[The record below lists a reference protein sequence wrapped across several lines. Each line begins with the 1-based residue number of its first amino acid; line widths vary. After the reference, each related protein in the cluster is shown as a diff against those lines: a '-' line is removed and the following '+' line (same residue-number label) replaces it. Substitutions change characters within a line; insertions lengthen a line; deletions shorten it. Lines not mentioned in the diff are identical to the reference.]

1 MGVELIQ
8 KLRNAKLLNIN
19 ILQSLI
25 HTRTFL
31 YQGVTV
37 SRSSKVLYYLFL
49 NESYNNFFHYIIIAA
64 YL

>member
-37 SRSSKVLYYLFL
+37 SRRSKVLYYLIF
-49 NESYNNFFHYIIIAA
+49 E
-64 YL
+64 